1 MLPQAIQAELDPFR
15 IVQTTGC
22 RPRVARR
29 GYKAASMPVPHYA
42 EAFDEQYGVR
52 LEAAMVEQRSM
63 VMKQG
68 QIHPTV
74 MVGRRLFY

>member
-1 MLPQAIQAELDPFR
+1 
-15 IVQTTGC
+15 
-22 RPRVARR
+22 
-29 GYKAASMPVPHYA
+29 MPVPHYA